1 MQVAADLRYG
11 VAHVIDCTVDRRSDD
26 ELDESLTR
34 PFAGV
39 GRDFVHPAD
48 SARGGFDPLRYL
60 CFQFRRCSTRLVHDY
75 TNRRK
80 ADVRIRS
87 EEHTSELQSLMRNSY
102 AVFRLKKKKKTS

>member
-1 MQVAADLRYG
+1 MQVAADLRDG

-60 CFQFRRCSTRLVHDY
+60 CFPFRR
-75 TNRRK
+75 
-80 ADVRIRS
+80 RS
-87 EEHTSELQSLMRNSY
+87 EEHTSELQSLMRTSY
-102 AVFRLKKKKKTS
+102 AVFCLIKQTHPKNKTTNTT